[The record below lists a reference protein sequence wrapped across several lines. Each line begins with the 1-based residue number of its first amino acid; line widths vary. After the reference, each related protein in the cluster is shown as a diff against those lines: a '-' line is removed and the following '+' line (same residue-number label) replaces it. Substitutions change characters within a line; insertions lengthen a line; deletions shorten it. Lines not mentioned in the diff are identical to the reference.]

1 MLLTLPALLVARQVY
16 IPRYPIDTSSIVR
29 VLVNCEEDGS
39 EYTIFR
45 LVSLIKLPSLSQT
58 IFGMGTP
65 LARQVKECL
74 SPTVAVLC

>member
-29 VLVNCEEDGS
+29 VLLNCEEDGS

-58 IFGMGTP
+58 IFGIGTP
-65 LARQVKECL
+65 LARQVKE
-74 SPTVAVLC
+74 